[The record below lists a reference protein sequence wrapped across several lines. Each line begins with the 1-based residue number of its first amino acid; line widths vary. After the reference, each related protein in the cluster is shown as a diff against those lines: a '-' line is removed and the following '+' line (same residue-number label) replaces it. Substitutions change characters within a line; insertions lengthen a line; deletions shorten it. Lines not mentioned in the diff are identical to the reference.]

1 MNITGLVHVNI
12 NCSDYE
18 RSKAF
23 YEILGFKEYWLVP
36 ETNTPEV
43 ANAVGMDSYR
53 VKGSLMSLN
62 DAENRTVIDLLE
74 WVTPRDNSQPYSNLY
89 QPGLARIAFSTKD
102 IDADYNL
109 LKKNGVEVL
118 SEPVKVTMSENSYSK
133 FFCFKDP
140 DGAFLELVQLFIEDQ

>member
-1 MNITGLVHVNI
+1 
-12 NCSDYE
+12 
-18 RSKAF
+18 
-23 YEILGFKEYWLVP
+23 
-36 ETNTPEV
+36 
-43 ANAVGMDSYR
+43 
-53 VKGSLMSLN
+53 MSLN

-74 WVTPRDNSQPYSNLY
+74 WVIPRDNSQPYSNLY

-140 DGAFLELVQLFIEDQ
+140 DGAFLELVQLFIEEQ